1 MSAIMEVI
9 HGLPSGAAGV
19 FGVLTLVIAL
29 LQCFMGYKLLKLWVT
44 LAGAAIGVI
53 IGIIVGNV
61 FIKNATATTVLALVL
76 LLVGGFLA
84 FRVYKAGVFLLC
96 GLTVYVLVMGILMSA
111 AGTDAVWWMEVISI
125 IAGIVAG
132 ILGVK
137 FMRVFIILST
147 AIPNGLSAGA
157 SLMTMLKITGQV
169 QIVIV
174 GVVLAA
180 LGTLVQF
187 VTTKEKE

>member
-19 FGVLTLVIAL
+19 FAVLTLVIAL

-84 FRVYKAGVFLLC
+84 FKVYKAGVFLLC

>member
-1 MSAIMEVI
+1 MEEQLAR
-9 HGLPSGAAGV
+9 GPMDLP
-19 FGVLTLVIAL
+19 FL
-29 LQCFMGYKLLKLWVT
+29 M
-44 LAGAAIGVI
+44 
-53 IGIIVGNV
+53 
-61 FIKNATATTVLALVL
+61 LVL

-84 FRVYKAGVFLLC
+84 FKVYKAGVFLLC

>member
-84 FRVYKAGVFLLC
+84 FKVYKAGVFLLC

>member
-84 FRVYKAGVFLLC
+84 FKVYKAGVFLLC

-147 AIPNGLSAGA
+147 AIPNGVSAGA